1 MSPGSKSGRMVLD
14 SVNASASELLGR
26 TLFSF
31 DGGELT
37 VGGVLVVAAVLI
49 GTWVFSRYVR
59 RSVMKRMFE
68 RRDMDESLQYLL
80 LKVTNYVIL
89 LVGVFIALNIIGI
102 QLTALVALAG
112 VAGLALGFGLQTIV
126 SNFVS
131 GIIIMA
137 ERNIVIGDI
146 IEVGDEMGEVVN
158 IEARATTIKTFD
170 NVSVVVPNEDFIAEE
185 VVNWSHGDP
194 KVRVHVPVGVAYG
207 SDVERVRDLLLD
219 IAEGHDEVMETPEPA
234 VRFEEFGDSALKFL
248 LLAWVR
254 DPTIRKGVQ
263 SDLNFEIERRFREEE
278 ITLPFPQR
286 SVWFRNELETRG
298 EDGEPEGRGDATEGE
313 PRDE

>member
-1 MSPGSKSGRMVLD
+1 MVLD
-14 SVNASASELLGR
+14 SLNTSATDVLGR
-26 TLFSF
+26 TLISF

-37 VGGVLVVAAVLI
+37 VGGVLLVALI
-49 GTWVFSRYVR
+49 LVGTWIFSRYVR

-68 RRDMDESLQYLL
+68 RRDMDEGLQYLM

-89 LVGVFIALNIIGI
+89 LVGIFIALNMIGI

-146 IEVGDEMGEVVN
+146 IEVGGEMGRVVN

-170 NVSVVVPNEDFIAEE
+170 NVSVVVPNEDFIAEA
-185 VVNWSHGDP
+185 VINWSHGDP

-207 SDVERVRDLLLD
+207 SDAEQVRELLLN
-219 IAEGHDEVMETPEPA
+219 IAEDHDKVMGNPEPA
-234 VRFEEFGDSALKFL
+234 VRFEEFGDSSLEFL

-254 DPTIRKGVQ
+254 DPTIRKEVQ
-263 SDLNFEIERRFREEE
+263 SDLNFTIDRRFREEE

-286 SVWFRNELETRG
+286 SVWFKNELETRG
-298 EDGEPEGRGDATEGE
+298 KDAAGEPKGRGDATEGE